1 MRFRGVGMEDTVGF
15 QDRRGS
21 IRFKMIYP
29 ALYTRFDNQGRE
41 CDQKISRSMDVSLG
55 GVRLQSS
62 FLVDSGEVLDITM
75 ALGENLVTFKGKV
88 VYVAPSKDQG
98 LELGI
103 SIEDIEVQDR
113 VALTRFID
121 DFKGSGQSLVE

>member
-1 MRFRGVGMEDTVGF
+1 MRFRGVGMEDTVGL

-21 IRFKMIYP
+21 IRFKMSYATI
-29 ALYTRFDNQGRE
+29 YTRFDTQGRE
-41 CDQKISRSMDVSLG
+41 CDQKISRSIDVSLG

-75 ALGENLVTFKGKV
+75 ALGENLLTFKGKV
-88 VYVAPSKDQG
+88 VYVTPSKDQG

-103 SIEDIEVQDR
+103 SIEDIEVQDM
-113 VALTRFID
+113 VALTRVID
-121 DFKGSGQSLVE
+121 DFKESGQSLDE

>member
-55 GVRLQSS
+55 
-62 FLVDSGEVLDITM
+62 EALDITM

-88 VYVAPSKDQG
+88 VYVTPSKDQG

>member
-1 MRFRGVGMEDTVGF
+1 MEDTVGF

-21 IRFKMIYP
+21 IRFKMDYP
-29 ALYTRFDNQGRE
+29 AIYTRFDNQGRE

-88 VYVAPSKDQG
+88 IYVTPSKDQG

-113 VALTRFID
+113 VTLTRFID
-121 DFKGSGQSLVE
+121 DFKRSGQSLDE

>member
-1 MRFRGVGMEDTVGF
+1 MEDSFGF

-21 IRFKMIYP
+21 IRLKMIYP
-29 ALYTRFDNQGRE
+29 AIYTRFDNQGRAY
-41 CDQKISRSMDVSLG
+41 DQKISRSMNVSQG

-88 VYVAPSKDQG
+88 IYVKPSEDQG
-98 LELGI
+98 FELGI
-103 SIEDIEVQDR
+103 SIEDIENQDR

-121 DFKGSGQSLVE
+121 DFKGSGQRWDA